1 MPYVQINNKI
11 YDIGDSKLNEIQ
23 RLNDYAN
30 EQEFEERGE
39 VLRDLYVFL
48 YNITVLHK
56 PVLSVERTY
65 DLSAF

>member
-1 MPYVQINNKI
+1 MPYIQIGNKI
-11 YDIGDSKLNEIQ
+11 YDIDNSALSEIK
-23 RLNDYAN
+23 RLNDFAN

-39 VLRDLYVFL
+39 ALRDLYNSL
-48 YNITVLHK
+48 YDITVLHK